1 VSQRGLL
8 VDPPADGL
16 DDEADHFEQ
25 LVLILESGVRQQDLA
40 AHLGVYLARAQD
52 HDLGHLVCIRPRILE
67 RLEDMRL
74 RLPEEL
80 ARLFPG
86 SA

>member
-1 VSQRGLL
+1 MSQRGLL

-16 DDEADHFEQ
+16 DDEADHLRQ